1 MEEILR
7 LIYGDKHCRA
17 HHNRNRR
24 EIVDG
29 AQLCAIVASTGGEEA
44 RLGRKKKG
52 EKKKIVLW
60 KKECVSLS
68 VHSLHRRQRAGD
80 ISAQSLFRGNLSAV
94 ACTSAILLFCVYRFS
109 IKKTTVL

>member
-44 RLGRKKKG
+44 RLGKKKG
-52 EKKKIVLW
+52 DKKKIVLW
-60 KKECVSLS
+60 KKKCVSLS

-109 IKKTTVL
+109 AKKTTVL

>member
-44 RLGRKKKG
+44 RLGREEKG
-52 EKKKIVLW
+52 ERRKKDRAL
-60 KKECVSLS
+60 EEEM
-68 VHSLHRRQRAGD
+68 RQ
-80 ISAQSLFRGNLSAV
+80 
-94 ACTSAILLFCVYRFS
+94 S
-109 IKKTTVL
+109 IGTQLA